1 MPRFVGQPHED
12 PVSCPRMAAHTA
24 FMGNESMVWSPNLID
39 SSCVLNSPSHGYPM
53 TLARWRINPEQP
65 QFQPFGW
72 RAEKRQWV
80 AQRSCRT
87 RQLGKPAIFELE
99 IGTQA
104 WAAARI
110 TLGELKAR
118 RYPTGADLQVH
129 RLTTENHPLTSRCRL
144 KGLGWI
150 AAPIKTLIKGVMP

>member
-1 MPRFVGQPHED
+1 MPRFEGQPHED

-24 FMGNESMVWSPNLID
+24 FMGHESMVWSPNLID